1 MRWNLIVQKKIDD
14 RKKKRFI
21 DILFRTLE
29 KILSKHRLFARAYAH
44 FFEKMTIDEFAM
56 VHIADK
62 AKVVNIGCGSLP
74 HTLIILAKV
83 KDWRFLGIDKDES
96 AVESAKKMID
106 YYHLSNR
113 IEILWANGLD
123 FDVSAFDLIIVSHGV
138 EPKTRLLEK
147 LGNEI
152 RDDSIVLYR
161 TIWKSL
167 TKVYGKAPIP
177 ENLKIIDIYDR
188 IDGIRSLL
196 LIRNGNSK

>member
-1 MRWNLIVQKKIDD
+1 M
-14 RKKKRFI
+14 

-29 KILSKHRLFARAYAH
+29 KILSKYRLFARAYAH

-56 VHIADK
+56 VHISDK

-83 KDWRFLGIDKDES
+83 KDWKFLGIDKDEVS
-96 AVESAKKMID
+96 IESAKKIVD

-113 IEILWANGLD
+113 IEIRWTDGLD

-138 EPKTRLLEK
+138 EPKTELLEK

-152 RDDSIVLYR
+152 RDDGIILYR
-161 TIWKSL
+161 TIWKGL
-167 TKVYGKAPIP
+167 TKVYGETPIP
-177 ENLKIIDIYDR
+177 RNLKIIDLYDR
-188 IDGIRSLL
+188 IDGIRTLL
-196 LIRNGNSK
+196 LVRDKNSK